1 MSQKTKDWL
10 AQNWVAMVCAAL
22 LTVLAWI
29 GNKQDQRLGKFEDK
43 LDRFYE
49 RLIADRESINA
60 RLTSEHHR
68 INTVEADLSRL
79 TRNVIEGN
87 KQRTGNP

>member
-1 MSQKTKDWL
+1 MSQKTRDWL

-29 GNKQDQRLGKFEDK
+29 GNKQDQRLEKFEDK

-49 RLIADRESINA
+49 RLISDRESINA

-68 INTVEADLSRL
+68 INVVEGDLSRL
-79 TRNVIEGN
+79 TRSVIDLK
-87 KQRTGNP
+87 KQP